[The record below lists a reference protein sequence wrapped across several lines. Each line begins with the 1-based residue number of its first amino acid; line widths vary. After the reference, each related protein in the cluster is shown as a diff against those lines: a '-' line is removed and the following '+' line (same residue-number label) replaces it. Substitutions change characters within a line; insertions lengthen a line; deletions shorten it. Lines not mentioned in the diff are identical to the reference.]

1 MGLINLVLF
10 SMKQLITCVVAE
22 EFTYVNFETTA
33 VFKVGWQIRKVSKI
47 PPMIPPFA
55 PKFGR
60 SNGFNGAVVCP

>member
-22 EFTYVNFETTA
+22 EFTYVNLETTA
-33 VFKVGWQIRKVSKI
+33 VFEVGWQIRKVSKI
-47 PPMIPPFA
+47 PPM
-55 PKFGR
+55 KFGR